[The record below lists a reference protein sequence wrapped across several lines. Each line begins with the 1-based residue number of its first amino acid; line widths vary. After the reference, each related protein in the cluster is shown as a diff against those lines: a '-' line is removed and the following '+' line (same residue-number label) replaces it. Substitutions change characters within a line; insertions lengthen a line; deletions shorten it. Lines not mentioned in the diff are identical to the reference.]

1 MSAVAEEMDDLMGQF
16 DVRRALRLLSHSV
29 RTHALRV
36 EPGSPGAAIRHD
48 FYLLRVRWF

>member
-1 MSAVAEEMDDLMGQF
+1 MSAVPDLDDVMGHF

-29 RTHALRV
+29 RTLSMRADAGT
-36 EPGSPGAAIRHD
+36 PAAAIRHD

>member
-1 MSAVAEEMDDLMGQF
+1 MSAVPELDDLMGHF

-29 RTHALRV
+29 RTHALRF
-36 EPGSPGAAIRHD
+36 EADSPGAAIRHD

>member
-1 MSAVAEEMDDLMGQF
+1 MSAVPELDDLMGHF

-36 EPGSPGAAIRHD
+36 GPDSPGAAIRHD
-48 FYLLRVRWF
+48 FYLLSVRWL